1 MISVNSVIAAPP
13 VIGRYIAWRKGKS
26 LCVFVFTLGR
36 GITSPII
43 FFSRSSVRS
52 LAPAWFPSP
61 TSQCWNCPSRCQ
73 QHYSQLA
80 SLFLVGVPAT
90 AELNWLI
97 VQRVSFP
104 DYHEIPRRILCLMR
118 EASKSQVT
126 LFYMTIF
133 NWQSHFWH
141 LCLSADTGC
150 ITLSQYILLDP
161 ILMFFLM
168 GAVLSMVKCNAC
180 ADR

>member
-1 MISVNSVIAAPP
+1 MIWVNSVTAAPP
-13 VIGRYIAWRKGKS
+13 VIGGCIAWRKGKG
-26 LCVFVFTLGR
+26 LCVFVFTLVR

-43 FFSRSSVRS
+43 FSCSSVRS
-52 LAPAWFPSP
+52 LAPAWFPLP

-73 QHYSQLA
+73 QPYSQLA
-80 SLFLVGVPAT
+80 SLFLVGVAAT
-90 AELNWLI
+90 AKLNRLI

-104 DYHEIPRRILCLMR
+104 DRHDLPCRILCLMR
-118 EASKSQVT
+118 EASKGQVT

>member
-1 MISVNSVIAAPP
+1 MKEGKGVVC
-13 VIGRYIAWRKGKS
+13 VCVHLGERYNFSHNLFLQFCAFLGSCLVPFAYLTVLELSKS
-26 LCVFVFTLGR
+26 LPAALLTACILIFGRCCCHSKIEQVNCSEGFISGSSWLTLH
-36 GITSPII
+36 SM
-43 FFSRSSVRS
+43 
-52 LAPAWFPSP
+52 
-61 TSQCWNCPSRCQ
+61 
-73 QHYSQLA
+73 
-80 SLFLVGVPAT
+80 
-90 AELNWLI
+90 
-97 VQRVSFP
+97 
-104 DYHEIPRRILCLMR
+104 CLMR
-118 EASKSQVT
+118 EGSKSQVT

-141 LCLSADTGC
+141 LCLSTDTGC